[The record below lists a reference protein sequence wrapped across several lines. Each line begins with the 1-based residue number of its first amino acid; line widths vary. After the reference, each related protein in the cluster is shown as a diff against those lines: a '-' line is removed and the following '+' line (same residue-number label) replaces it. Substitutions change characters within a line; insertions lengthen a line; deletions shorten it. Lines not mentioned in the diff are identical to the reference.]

1 MNNKGRMN
9 GLGGFSLFP
18 PVLKTLLIINV
29 VVFFFQYFLL
39 SNLTFSGV
47 SLNYLFEKYFAMQP
61 INFSSG
67 FSFSSEHVFYPWQL
81 ITYQFMH
88 GSLGHIFFNLF
99 ALWMFGSELENIWG
113 SKKFLIYYLAS
124 GVGAAVLHIFVSPF
138 FGPLVP
144 MIGASGA
151 IFGILL
157 GFGMTFPNRPII
169 MFPLFIPIKAKYFVM
184 LYAGLEMIMGVTSS
198 DGIAHFAHIGGAITG
213 FLLLMYGDKIG
224 LFQSKPKVYKNPF
237 RIEDEY
243 EEDTRLFNNNTRKEG
258 NNNIFKVN
266 WELTKKT
273 AKIEPV
279 KRVDTY
285 SKQFVVDNEIIP
297 QSFID
302 TLLDKISERGYQSLT
317 DRERKI
323 LTEISKQI

>member
-1 MNNKGRMN
+1 MNNNSRMN

-18 PVLKTLLIINV
+18 PVLKALLIINIA
-29 VVFFFQYFLL
+29 VFFVQYFLL
-39 SNLTFSGV
+39 ENLFFSGV
-47 SLNYLFEKYFAMQP
+47 SLNYLFEKYFAVQP
-61 INFSSG
+61 IDFSKA
-67 FSFSSEHVFYPWQL
+67 FSFSSEHVFLPWQL
-81 ITYQFMH
+81 ISYQFMH
-88 GSLGHIFFNLF
+88 GNLGHLFFNLF
-99 ALWMFGSELENIWG
+99 ALWMFGSELENVWG

-124 GVGAAVLHIFVSPF
+124 GVGAAILHLCVSPF

-144 MIGASGA
+144 MVGASGS

-184 LYAGLEMIMGVTSS
+184 FYAGLEMIMGVTSV
-198 DGIAHFAHIGGAITG
+198 DGVAHFAHLGGALTG
-213 FLLLMYGDKIG
+213 FLLLQYGDKIG
-224 LFQSKPKVYKNPF
+224 LFQTKPKVYQNPY
-237 RIEDEY
+237 RIDDDY
-243 EEDTRLFNNNTRKEG
+243 EENTRLFTNTRKEG
-258 NNNIFKVN
+258 NSNIFKVN
-266 WELTKKT
+266 WDISKKT
-273 AKIEPV
+273 KIEPA
-279 KRVDTY
+279 KKIDTY

-302 TLLDKISERGYQSLT
+302 TLLDKISDRGYQSLT